1 MLQEDDPR
9 LNNAENSAGVE
20 YLLVLEVPHE
30 VDVALILPVVLLLVD
45 CKLDGGVDLLT
56 DCADGKAVGVEDE
69 LLNRLFNVSWN
80 KGWDKIVPTSSSTFP
95 SSNCCAPSMS

>member
-1 MLQEDDPR
+1 M
-9 LNNAENSAGVE
+9 
-20 YLLVLEVPHE
+20 PHE

-56 DCADGKAVGVEDE
+56 DFPDGKAVGVEDK
-69 LLNRLFNVSWN
+69 LLNRLFNVSRN
-80 KGWDKIVPTSSSTFP
+80 EGWDKIVPTSSFTFP